1 MNVHRKITALAFVLS
16 LLALAAPGGATA
28 LAPFIDLQEAGL
40 TVVEDGEGLMFWD
53 HTTPATLNVNVGGTV
68 RFALLYWAG
77 RERPCDFNGSVC
89 TFTQPYKD
97 QQMIFNGTPITGTV
111 IGTESQP
118 ASAGGPIL
126 NIGYFADVTSLV
138 SAAGSGN
145 HSFTFNDGNGAS
157 NLWRLDGVGLFIA
170 YTDAADPTFYRV
182 LVWDNLDFAYGDDPT
197 PGETRVTS
205 PVTFGHGATAT
216 ARTAQLWLFAGDGE
230 ANRPDDTTISNN
242 PTLFN
247 VLDSLPD
254 GPQWTT
260 DEYTINIPANVD
272 TTVVQMHSRPPGQ
285 NPDSMLWEMAALRVA
300 LPTGEFE
307 ELPPVPPSCPTVVI
321 SGPPAQAVTTFQDTG
336 SGLVSLVVTLSQ
348 NADTVVPPFIPGTTE
363 PVTVTS
369 TKIDQ
374 TQRARIEIRATDG
387 AGNVAICDPIH
398 LIVVRDS
405 GKPVEEI
412 NTDVPRAEDKVTIRN
427 GTPGL
432 SNLDILVNGVRFK
445 VTGLKSG
452 EEKTVDISSA
462 MHDGNNIVNLEGRGK
477 KGSWAEV
484 IIWDGGSQ

>member
-1 MNVHRKITALAFVLS
+1 MNVHRKVMRMLVIFLSLAALAS
-16 LLALAAPGGATA
+16 PGGATA

-53 HTTPATLNVNVGGTV
+53 HTTPATLNVNIGGTV

-77 RERPCDFNGSVC
+77 RERPCDFDGTTC
-89 TFTQPYKD
+89 TFSQPYKD
-97 QQMIFNGTPITGTV
+97 QQLAFNGTPITGTV

-138 SAAGSGN
+138 SAAGFGN
-145 HSFTFNDGNGAS
+145 HTFNVTDGNLAS
-157 NLWRLDGVGLFIA
+157 NLWRLDGVGLFVA
-170 YTDAADPTFYRV
+170 YTDAADSTFYRV
-182 LVWDNLDFAYGDDPT
+182 LVWDNLDFAYGEDPT

-205 PVTFGHGATAT
+205 PVTFGHGATSF

-230 ANRPDDTTISNN
+230 ANRPDETTVSNN

-247 VLDSLPD
+247 VLDSSPD
-254 GPQWTT
+254 GQQWTT
-260 DEYTINIPANVD
+260 DDYTINVPADVD
-272 TTVVQMHSRPPGQ
+272 TTVVQMHSTPVGQ
-285 NPDSMLWEMAALRVA
+285 NPDSLLWEMAALRVA
-300 LPTGEFE
+300 LPAEFE
-307 ELPPVPPSCPTVVI
+307 ELPPTAPSCPTVVI

-336 SGLVSLVVTLSQ
+336 SGLVSLVVTRSE

-374 TQRARIEIRATDG
+374 TQRARIEIIATDG

-427 GTPGL
+427 GNPGL

-452 EEKTVDISSA
+452 EETTVDISSA
-462 MHDGNNIVNLEGRGK
+462 MHDGDNVVNLEGRGK
-477 KGSWAEV
+477 KGAWAEV

>member
-1 MNVHRKITALAFVLS
+1 MNVHRKTIVLAWVLS
-16 LLALAAPGGATA
+16 LLVLAAPGGATA

-53 HTTPATLNVNVGGTV
+53 HTSPVNLNVPIGGTV

-77 RERPCDFNGSVC
+77 RERPCTFNGSTC
-89 TFTQPYKD
+89 TFSQPFKD
-97 QQMIFNGTPITGTV
+97 QEMVFNGTAITGTV

-118 ASAGGPIL
+118 VSAEGPIL
-126 NIGYFADVTSLV
+126 NIGYLADVTSLV
-138 SAAGSGN
+138 TSGN
-145 HSFTFNDGNGAS
+145 NTFGDDNLAS
-157 NLWRLDGVGLFIA
+157 NLWRLDGVGLFVA
-170 YTDAADPTFYRV
+170 YTDAADSTFYRV

-205 PVTFGHGATAT
+205 PVTFGHGATSF

-230 ANRPDDTTISNN
+230 ANRPDDTTVSNN

-247 VLDSLPD
+247 VLDSVPD

-285 NPDSMLWEMAALRVA
+285 NPDSMLWQMAALRVA
-300 LPTGEFE
+300 LPSDLQ
-307 ELPPVPPSCPTVVI
+307 ELPPTAPSCPTVVI

-405 GKPVEEI
+405 GKPVQEI
-412 NTDVPRAEDKVTIRN
+412 NTDVPRIEDKVTIRN

-452 EEKTVDISSA
+452 QETTVDISSA
-462 MHDGNNIVNLEGRGK
+462 MHDGNNTVNLEGRGK

-484 IIWDGGSQ
+484 IIWDGGGN

>member
-1 MNVHRKITALAFVLS
+1 MNVHRKMMRMLMIFLSLAALAS
-16 LLALAAPGGATA
+16 PGGATA

-40 TVVEDGEGLMFWD
+40 TVAEDGEGLVLWD
-53 HTTPATLNVNVGGTV
+53 HTTPATLNVNIGGSV

-89 TFTQPYKD
+89 TFVQPYKD

-118 ASAGGPIL
+118 VSAGGPIL

-138 SAAGSGN
+138 TNGTN
-145 HSFTFNDGNGAS
+145 TFADGNGAS
-157 NLWRLDGVGLFIA
+157 DLWRLDGVGLFVA
-170 YTDAADPTFYRV
+170 YTDAADSTFYRV
-182 LVWDNLDFAYGDDPT
+182 LVHDNLDFAYGDDPT

-205 PVTFGHGATAT
+205 PVNFGHGAMSFD
-216 ARTAQLWLFAGDGE
+216 RTAQLWLFAGDGE
-230 ANRPDDTTISNN
+230 AGRPDETTVSNN

-272 TTVVQMHSRPPGQ
+272 TTVVQMHSRPVGQ
-285 NPDSMLWEMAALRVA
+285 NPDSMLWQMAALRVA
-300 LPTGEFE
+300 LPQELE
-307 ELPPVPPSCPTVVI
+307 ELPPAPPSCPTVVI
-321 SGPPAQAVTTFQDTG
+321 SGPPAQAVTTFQDSG
-336 SGLVSLVVTLSQ
+336 SGIVSLVVTRSE

-363 PVTVTS
+363 PITVTS

-374 TQRARIEIRATDG
+374 TQRARIEIVATDG

-398 LIVVRDS
+398 LIVVREA
-405 GKPVEEI
+405 GKPVTDS

-427 GTPGL
+427 GSPGL
-432 SNLDILVNGVRFK
+432 SNLTILVNGTTFK
-445 VTGLKSG
+445 VTGLKDG
-452 EEKTVDISSA
+452 EETTVDISPA
-462 MHDGNNIVNLEGRGK
+462 MHEGNNTVNLEGRGK

>member
-1 MNVHRKITALAFVLS
+1 MNVHRKTIVLTVV
-16 LLALAAPGGATA
+16 LGFLALAAPGGATA

-53 HTTPATLNVNVGGTV
+53 HTTPASLNVNIGGTV

-77 RERPCDFNGSVC
+77 RERPCDFNGTTC
-89 TFTQPYKD
+89 TFLQPYKD

-118 ASAGGPIL
+118 ASAAGPIL

-138 SAAGSGN
+138 SAAGPGN
-145 HSFTFNDGNGAS
+145 HAFTFNDGNLAS
-157 NLWRLDGVGLFIA
+157 NLWRLDGVGLFVA
-170 YTDAADPTFYRV
+170 YTDAADSTFYRV

-205 PVTFGHGATAT
+205 PVTFGHGATDF

-230 ANRPDDTTISNN
+230 ANRPDETTVSNN

-247 VLDSLPD
+247 VLDSMPD
-254 GPQWTT
+254 GQQWTT

-272 TTVVQMHSRPPGQ
+272 TTVVQMHSTPPGQ
-285 NPDSMLWEMAALRVA
+285 NPDSLLWQMAALRVG
-300 LPTGEFE
+300 LPSDIS
-307 ELPPVPPSCPTVVI
+307 ELPPVPPSCPTFVV

-336 SGLVSLVVTLSQ
+336 SGLVSLVVTLSE

-363 PVTVTS
+363 PITVTS

-427 GTPGL
+427 GEPGL

-452 EEKTVDISSA
+452 EETTVDISSA

-477 KGSWAEV
+477 QGSWAEV